1 MSRMLCHMTAV
12 HGEPRTANEGQAH
25 GWTPD
30 DREFGARLAL
40 IRQRMQWNIKE
51 AARECGIP
59 AASWGSWE
67 AGAMPRRY
75 LESCRLIAERTGVDL
90 GWLMMGSRVRGLSE
104 ISDPPRPDGRP
115 ASPEEPKRHAAS
127 RPLGPSR
134 RDITRPSSPVPPS
147 RRRPSPVRPGD
158 RVMAA

>member
-12 HGEPRTANEGQAH
+12 HGEPRPANGAAPAQ

-30 DREFGARLAL
+30 DSDFGARLAL
-40 IRQRMQWNIKE
+40 VRQRMQWNIKE

-75 LESCRLIAERTGVDL
+75 QESCRLIAERTGVDL
-90 GWLMMGSRVRGLSE
+90 GWLMMGSRVGGLSQ
-104 ISDPPRPDGRP
+104 I
-115 ASPEEPKRHAAS
+115 
-127 RPLGPSR
+127 
-134 RDITRPSSPVPPS
+134 
-147 RRRPSPVRPGD
+147 
-158 RVMAA
+158 